1 MLARLARGRGRS
13 GRQKGVVSIAIG
25 FVNGLMRCFIILSS
39 ALAAVV
45 LAATPASAQVYKWVD
60 DKGVVNYSN
69 EAPADR
75 NPTVL
80 DPKSARISTYSTEDA
95 PKRAAGEQTTGNES
109 ALSDKIDRL
118 ERKLDAERYARLSDA
133 QVQTAADS
141 RYDQCLRDRR
151 VDCDYAGMD
160 PYYYGPYYG
169 AVAIVRRPIRPRPIV
184 HRNAPAANQ
193 VGRPAFSSMRSAAA
207 RQM

>member
-1 MLARLARGRGRS
+1 
-13 GRQKGVVSIAIG
+13 
-25 FVNGLMRCFIILSS
+25 MRCFILSS

-45 LAATPASAQVYKWVD
+45 FAATPACAQVYKWVD
-60 DKGVVNYSN
+60 DRGVVNYSN

-80 DPKSARISTYSTEDA
+80 DPKSARVSTYSTEDA
-95 PKRAAGEQTTGNES
+95 PKRATGALTTANES

-133 QVQTAADS
+133 QAQTAADS

-169 AVAIVRRPIRPRPIV
+169 AVAVVRPPIRQRPIM
-184 HRNAPAANQ
+184 HRNPPANQ
-193 VGRPAFSSMRSAAA
+193 AAGRPAFSSMRSAAA

>member
-1 MLARLARGRGRS
+1 
-13 GRQKGVVSIAIG
+13 
-25 FVNGLMRCFIILSS
+25 MRCFILSS
-39 ALAAVV
+39 ALVAVV
-45 LAATPASAQVYKWVD
+45 FAAAPASAQVYKWVD
-60 DKGVVNYSN
+60 NRGVVNYSN

-80 DPKSARISTYSTEDA
+80 DPKSARVSTYSTEDA
-95 PKRAAGEQTTGNES
+95 PKRATGAPAAANES

-133 QVQTAADS
+133 QVQAAADL

-151 VDCDYAGMD
+151 VDCDYPGMD

-169 AVAIVRRPIRPRPIV
+169 AVAIVRPPIRQRPIM
-184 HRNAPAANQ
+184 HRSPPANQ
-193 VGRPAFSSMRSAAA
+193 VGHPAFSSMRSAAP